1 MVVVFLAE
9 GFEEVEALAPVDVM
23 RRAGLAVKLAGVTGR
38 EVTGSHG
45 ICVQTDM
52 DAQEVDATL
61 LEAMVLPGGLP
72 GTHNLEASPAVQRC
86 IDSCVAQGKL
96 VAAIC
101 AAPSILAH
109 KGLLAGK
116 NATAFPGFQK
126 DLQEGGA
133 LLSESYVVRD
143 GQFLTARGMGVA
155 TQFGLALVE
164 ALSPRRRPRTS
175 GPPSSGR
182 RKEGK
187 GRPGAG
193 SCWPGGTLCREGRRS
208 PGPSK
213 AACWP
218 CRSTSGPGGCSSI

>member
-52 DAQEVDATL
+52 DAQEVDASL

-101 AAPSILAH
+101 AAP
-109 KGLLAGK
+109 
-116 NATAFPGFQK
+116 
-126 DLQEGGA
+126 
-133 LLSESYVVRD
+133 
-143 GQFLTARGMGVA
+143 
-155 TQFGLALVE
+155 
-164 ALSPRRRPRTS
+164 
-175 GPPSSGR
+175 
-182 RKEGK
+182 
-187 GRPGAG
+187 
-193 SCWPGGTLCREGRRS
+193 
-208 PGPSK
+208 
-213 AACWP
+213 
-218 CRSTSGPGGCSSI
+218 

>member
-52 DAQEVDATL
+52 AAQEVDASL

-101 AAPSILAH
+101 AAPSILGH
-109 KGLLAGK
+109 LGLLKGRR
-116 NATAFPGFQK
+116 ATAFPSFRDQLVGAI
-126 DLQEGGA
+126 LTEGD
-133 LLSESYVVRD
+133 VVRD
-143 GQFLTARGMGVA
+143 GPFLTAPGLGA
-155 TQFGLALVE
+155 AIPFALALVE
-164 ALSPRRRPRTS
+164 TLV
-175 GPPSSGR
+175 GPAAAKDTAER
-182 RKEGK
+182 I
-187 GRPGAG
+187 GA
-193 SCWPGGTLCREGRRS
+193 RQ
-208 PGPSK
+208 
-213 AACWP
+213 
-218 CRSTSGPGGCSSI
+218 

>member
-23 RRAGLAVKLAGVTGR
+23 RRAGLGVKLAGVTGR

-116 NATAFPGFQK
+116 NATAFPK
-126 DLQEGGA
+126 
-133 LLSESYVVRD
+133 
-143 GQFLTARGMGVA
+143 
-155 TQFGLALVE
+155 
-164 ALSPRRRPRTS
+164 RP
-175 GPPSSGR
+175 PC
-182 RKEGK
+182 
-187 GRPGAG
+187 AG
-193 SCWPGGTLCREGRRS
+193 NCWPGGTLCREGRRS

-218 CRSTSGPGGCSSI
+218 CRSTGGPGGCSSI